1 MHRILIVTT
10 IATVLTGLLCT
21 VLKPNHE
28 GPLPRG
34 FRHPVIAAELVMNA
48 DEIVQVYG
56 TSAQHGACGTA
67 PPDVAEPWDCASM
80 RMLRLNT
87 WADFL
92 FIACYGSMLF
102 FLGRSLGG
110 WVGLAIAVLAPLA
123 ALADVVENI
132 GILRATVE
140 PASDALAAAIRTPSL
155 VKWALLGLIWTALW
169 RRFAVLDARRRGS
182 RVWRIIESV
191 VGTCYAVGG
200 LLCLYAL
207 IDGNAL
213 VEIGAALLAPAF
225 IGQLIILLFDR
236 DFIERLATRS

>member
-1 MHRILIVTT
+1 MRRILLVTT
-10 IATVLTGLLCT
+10 IATILGGLLCT
-21 VLKPNHE
+21 ALKPNHE

-34 FRHPVIAAELVMNA
+34 FQHPVIAAELVMNA
-48 DEIVQVYG
+48 AEIVQVYG
-56 TSAQHGACGTA
+56 TSAQSGACA
-67 PPDVAEPWDCASM
+67 AARPHDNEPWDCASM

-102 FLGRSLGG
+102 FLGRSLRGR
-110 WVGLAIAVLAPLA
+110 VGLAIAMLAPLA

-169 RRFAVLDARRRGS
+169 RRFVVVSAWRQELSAWRFVETAVG
-182 RVWRIIESV
+182 VF
-191 VGTCYAVGG
+191 YAAGG

-207 IDGNAL
+207 IDGNAA

-225 IGQLIILLFDR
+225 IGQLIILWFDR
-236 DFIERLATRS
+236 GFIAQLDAA

>member
-1 MHRILIVTT
+1 MHRILLITT
-10 IATVLTGLLCT
+10 IATVLSGLLCT

-48 DEIVQVYG
+48 AEIEQVYG
-56 TSAQHGACGTA
+56 TSAQHGACGTL
-67 PPDVAEPWDCASM
+67 PPGVAEPWDCAAI

-102 FLGRSLGG
+102 FLGRSLRG
-110 WVGLAIAVLAPLA
+110 WLGLAITVLAPLA

-140 PASDALAAAIRTPSL
+140 PASDALAAMIRTPSL
-155 VKWALLGLIWTALW
+155 VKWTLLGLIWTALW
-169 RRFAVLDARRRGS
+169 RRFFDLAAWRRGLS
-182 RVWRIIESV
+182 AWRFVEAA
-191 VGTCYAVGG
+191 VGGFYAAGG
-200 LLCLYAL
+200 LLCLWAL
-207 IDGNAL
+207 MDDNAL

-236 DFIERLATRS
+236 GFIERLDAV